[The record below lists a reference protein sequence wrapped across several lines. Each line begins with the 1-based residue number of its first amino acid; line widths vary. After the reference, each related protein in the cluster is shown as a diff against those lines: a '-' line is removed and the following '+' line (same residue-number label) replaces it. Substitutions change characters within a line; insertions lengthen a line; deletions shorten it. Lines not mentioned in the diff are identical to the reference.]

1 MFRTISSTF
10 MRTGSQICKAQK
22 QTSAGFSTSAGLLQ
36 NNDEAG
42 KAPTSEKSLN
52 SVTLLVNEDF

>member
-1 MFRTISSTF
+1 

-52 SVTLLVNEDF
+52 SVTLLGNEDF